1 MPKHFS
7 KKNLVKAVIVNRTS
21 QYRVGVFNNH
31 CFCSFF
37 FELLLGHFPENVLEK
52 MKKFLPKGT
61 HFGES
66 DVTEQPPPER
76 LSRRAHASFGS
87 RCRRVF
93 HEGSSPR

>member
-1 MPKHFS
+1 MLSDLS
-7 KKNLVKAVIVNRTS
+7 KKNSKKTVIVNRTS

-52 MKKFLPKGT
+52 MKKFLPKET

-76 LSRRAHASFGS
+76 LSRRAPDLLLILPNGT
-87 RCRRVF
+87 
-93 HEGSSPR
+93 